1 MNFQPDS
8 YFKNNSSYL
17 CKRLCAINGEQ
28 FAVTMCNRNRQGLF
42 QGMTKLYN
50 LNQSDEKKSIL
61 IDGGAYGICRVNNF
75 LFIGSYDSKIRYV
88 NLEDNDY

>member
-1 MNFQPDS
+1 
-8 YFKNNSSYL
+8 
-17 CKRLCAINGEQ
+17 
-28 FAVTMCNRNRQGLF
+28 
-42 QGMTKLYN
+42 MTKLYN